1 MYYLNSGGLLSVP
14 NWSLAGS
21 TSKSERKVEKQR
33 NECAKAELDF
43 KTWLHDN
50 TESRKRLKLFRQ
62 NTVASH
68 NQTWHSQPV
77 KALRGLTLVS
87 DSQT

>member
-1 MYYLNSGGLLSVP
+1 M
-14 NWSLAGS
+14 SLAGS
-21 TSKSERKVEKQR
+21 TSKYEKSERKVGKQR
-33 NECAKAELDF
+33 NEYAKAELDF

-50 TESRKRLKLFRQ
+50 TDSRKRSKLSRQ
-62 NTVASH
+62 NTVVSH
-68 NQTWHSQPV
+68 NQTWHSQPL